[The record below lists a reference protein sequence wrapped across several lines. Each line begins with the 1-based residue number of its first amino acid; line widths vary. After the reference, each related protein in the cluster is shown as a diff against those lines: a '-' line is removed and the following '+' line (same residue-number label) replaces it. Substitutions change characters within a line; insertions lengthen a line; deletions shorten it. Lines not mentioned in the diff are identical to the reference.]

1 MNQVQ
6 RKFLIDK
13 ITAKTKQKIKDLHD
27 QKIDMPNASNWI
39 FKTILANELEIQSKE
54 HILKVLLEKAL
65 ASKEKSDWLNDD
77 RSSWDKQV
85 TVKLNLKDLIV
96 LPEDFYKQMEIA
108 RAHNTEISN
117 KIQVLQSQLET
128 IELRIQLSSD
138 KTLQKM
144 INEVDDMGELSL
156 IDTKLK
162 LLN

>member
-1 MNQVQ
+1 MNQPQ

-13 ITAKTKQKIKDLHD
+13 ITAKTKQKIKDLQN

-65 ASKEKSDWLNDD
+65 ASKEKSNWLNDD
-77 RSSWDKQV
+77 TGSWDNRV

-108 RAHNTEISN
+108 KAHNTEISN